1 MTSDEADPD
10 KLTVDQE
17 PTSSGIVDD
26 TDKKV
31 KSKDDTMELLT
42 KLLGD
47 YSTGDD
53 VTEPEEKVRLESDFE
68 DGLDFY
74 QISFDEVDDR
84 ISAFQEDEFV
94 KDALEKGMDLRQ
106 YALQVENEMQEMQS
120 EYEND
125 YTNNVRAFI
134 ELHQQFEAS
143 DEILGNMEE
152 MLNVFQTD
160 LGNISREIKNLQER
174 STEINIKLK
183 NRKVVEGRLGHILD
197 NVVVAPHMIRKI
209 VESDVD
215 EVWLQYLLELN
226 KRMRFVKSNQNK
238 PIRALQGIGPE
249 LEKLRLKAASTI
261 RDFFVNKIIS
271 LRIPNTNIQILQQS
285 VFLKYK
291 ALYHFVTARHHE
303 AATEIRQTYINTMR
317 WYFYNHFDRYHK
329 GLVKLQSNIAD
340 KTDLI
345 GVEES
350 VKKGGLFSSGKPSIR
365 DKTNVF
371 ALGDRIETLRAHD
384 AGVILVH
391 IAEDEG
397 VRYPFEQLFR
407 SFNLTLIDNASSEYL
422 FITEFFANNQAN
434 NDTSKLIF
442 QHIFTLTE
450 DVGLTLTKSYVE
462 QSYDAVGILLCIRIN
477 TQLMMEL
484 QRRRVPTMDNYLNA
498 TNMLFWPRY
507 QHIMDMH
514 TDSIRKMAASKS
526 VISAVKDIHP
536 HYVTRRYAEF
546 STSVLTLND
555 GYEDSN
561 VTSSLQRLRNELE
574 GLLSRMSNELP
585 DIIRKIAFLINNYDL
600 IVSVMQESANRAV
613 NAELEHVEQILGL
626 QKAAFVEEQLKPFF
640 GDIIDCVNSVEQQK
654 NKPSDFS
661 SAQLERISTQF
672 AQTWRQSLSAINT
685 SVIQYFSN
693 FKNGTTVLHAALG
706 QLIVYY
712 TKFID
717 LLEKRYSGQTQGS
730 NATGGTLGIAGWKVQ
745 PVGVQT
751 VMVAVKSF
759 RSTF

>member
-1 MTSDEADPD
+1 MSTDEADPESSSVMQLQ
-10 KLTVDQE
+10 K
-17 PTSSGIVDD
+17 SSGSDGD
-26 TDKKV
+26 AKDSAETKDSTMQLLAKMLGHPTEMEDV
-31 KSKDDTMELLT
+31 KE
-42 KLLGD
+42 
-47 YSTGDD
+47 TGH
-53 VTEPEEKVRLESDFE
+53 TAREESDFD

-106 YALQVENEMQEMQS
+106 YARQVENEMQELQS
-120 EYEND
+120 EHEND
-125 YTNNVRAFI
+125 YTNNIRSFI
-134 ELHQQFEAS
+134 NLHQQFEAS
-143 DEILGNMEE
+143 DEILGNMED
-152 MLNVFQTD
+152 MLDVFQTD

-174 STEINIKLK
+174 STDINIKLK
-183 NRKVVEGRLGHILD
+183 NRKIVEGRLGSILD

-209 VESDVD
+209 TESDVD
-215 EVWLQYLLELN
+215 DVWLQYLLELN
-226 KRMRFVKSNQNK
+226 KKMRFVKANQNK
-238 PIRALQGIGPE
+238 PIRALQDIGPE

-291 ALYHFVTARHHE
+291 ALYHFVTERHHE

-329 GLVKLQSNIAD
+329 GLVKLQSHIAD

-350 VKKGGLFSSGKPSIR
+350 VKKGGLFSSGKSAIK

-422 FITEFFANNQAN
+422 FISEFFANNQAN
-434 NDTSKLIF
+434 NDTAKLIF

-462 QSYDAVGILLCIRIN
+462 HSYDAVGILLCVRIN

-514 TDSIRKMAASKS
+514 VDSIRKMASTKS
-526 VISAVKDIHP
+526 VLSAVKDIHP

-546 STSVLTLND
+546 ATSVLTLND
-555 GYEDSN
+555 GYDDSN
-561 VTSSLQRLRNELE
+561 VTNSLQRLRNEFE

-585 DIIRKIAFLINNYDL
+585 DTIRKIAFLINNYDL
-600 IVSVMQESANRAV
+600 IVSVMNESANRAV
-613 NAELEHVEQILGL
+613 SAELEHVDQILSL

-654 NKPSDFS
+654 SQPSEFS
-661 SAQLERISTQF
+661 AAHLEKISTHF

-706 QLIVYY
+706 QVIIYY

-717 LLEKRYSGQTQGS
+717 LLEKRYSGQSHGS
-730 NATGGTLGIAGWKVQ
+730 GSTGNSLGIAGWKVQ